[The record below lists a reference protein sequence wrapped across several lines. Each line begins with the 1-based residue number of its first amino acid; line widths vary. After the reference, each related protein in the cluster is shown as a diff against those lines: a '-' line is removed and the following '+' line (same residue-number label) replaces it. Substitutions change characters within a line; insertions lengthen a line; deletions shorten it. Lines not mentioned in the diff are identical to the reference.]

1 MIRNITALI
10 ISVSVCGFHS
20 LFATEYINN
29 FDSPECIRQ
38 TAFSNF
44 QKGKCKSSIVQQDG
58 HKALKL
64 SRDAS
69 DGYSALRFSRIK
81 FPVKKGEIL
90 NASVKFLNNARK
102 ANFHIY
108 LQPGNKRLRTGSS
121 VRSKWQTLKIENW
134 TADKDY
140 EEMDI
145 RLWCDGKGDV
155 FFDDLKVKSEKL
167 AEEWTYNQS
176 FEDSV
181 FLKKCGMTNW
191 GKGVAEAKLSNE
203 FVRDGKNTLELS
215 RKNPD
220 GYSCL
225 KLPPINL
232 PIKKGKVV
240 TVKVWCVNF
249 CQRGSMHVELY
260 PKRKRLRTGLSGMVE
275 WGETLKVKF
284 QADRDYN
291 QLHIKL
297 WVSGKGKVFFDK
309 LQVTVG
315 GKDTLN
321 EEIVPPCKNKVSDLP
336 AAVTAKEIILFRTP
350 ASQKVY
356 PNYIPSRDEL
366 IDSPL
371 KLSLAA
377 GEERLLA
384 LGICS
389 NKFTGNIDAGL
400 KSFSGLKTKCYRP
413 KMQKLRTEMK
423 SSDYTVGPKILEPNK
438 PLVLDKSKSGQFI
451 FSFKADKNQPT
462 GIKKG
467 EIVLSSAGK
476 VLAKL
481 PIEVEV
487 LPFKLVNPP
496 VQRLMWAGW
505 VFSKFGHNQKKLE
518 ACLRDMK
525 DHGMTTVEGA
535 LIPHLRFKDDDVE
548 VDCSNLKI
556 RIASFHNVFDT
567 KVMMIKGANNI
578 GSAVC
583 RSINPKWADN
593 IPSRSIN
600 PGLKDS
606 KRWKLFDKAY
616 AVWTDFLIKADIEPY
631 MYVYDEP
638 GGHVWRNQ
646 AIETISHCKQVRP
659 KAKIAIT
666 TTMEFAETMN
676 KEINVNVFPYYAEF
690 SPVKARRFCKDNND
704 IFWVYGQ
711 CWSNSPRSAEVLRY
725 EAGFYAWAIRT
736 QGIGW
741 WCYMY
746 PVEDP
751 YNDFDGKS
759 QDFMMT
765 YMTAEGMVPTLNW
778 EAIAEGINDMKYLYT
793 LEAAIKKAGSTNS
806 KAVQD
811 AKKLLTEIKRNIPMK
826 AVYILS
832 PSSIKYIL
840 NAKQMDI
847 WRSRIIKA
855 LKSLN

>member
-1 MIRNITALI
+1 MFRNITAFI
-10 ISVSVCGFHS
+10 VSALVCGSHS
-20 LFATEYINN
+20 LFAAEYTND
-29 FDSPECIRQ
+29 FDSSECISR

-44 QKGKCKSSIVQQDG
+44 QKGKCTKAIVQQDER
-58 HKALKL
+58 KVLKL
-64 SRDAS
+64 SRDVA
-69 DGYSALRFSRIK
+69 DGYSALRFSGVK

-90 NASVKFLNNARK
+90 NASVKFLNNAKK

-108 LQPGNKRLRTGSS
+108 LQPGNKRLRVGSG
-121 VRSKWQTLKIENW
+121 VRGKWQTLKISNW
-134 TADKDY
+134 IADKDY
-140 EEMDI
+140 ETMDI

-155 FFDDLKVKSEKL
+155 FFDDLKVKSGKL
-167 AEEWTYNQS
+167 AEEWTYKQS
-176 FEDSV
+176 FEDTV
-181 FLKKCGMTNW
+181 FLKKCGMRNW
-191 GKGVAEAKLSNE
+191 GEGKAEAELSNE
-203 FVRDGKNTLELS
+203 YVRDGKSTLKLS

-232 PIKKGKVV
+232 PVKKGKVV
-240 TVKVWCVNF
+240 IVKVWCVNF

-260 PKRKRLRTGLSGMVE
+260 PKRKRLRVGLSGMVE

-284 QADRDYN
+284 QADRDYS

-315 GKDTLN
+315 GEDTLR
-321 EEIVPPCKNKVSDLP
+321 EEIVHPCKNKVEDLP
-336 AAVTAKEIILFRTP
+336 AAATAKEIILFQTP
-350 ASQKVY
+350 GSQKVY

-366 IDSPL
+366 IDAPL
-371 KLSLAA
+371 KLSLAS

-384 LGICS
+384 LGIYS
-389 NKFTGNIDAGL
+389 NKFAGDIEAEL
-400 KSFSGLKTKCYRP
+400 ESFFGLKTKCSRP

-423 SSDYTVGPKILEPNK
+423 SSDYTIGPKILEPNK
-438 PLVLDKSKSGQFI
+438 PLVLGKNKSGQFV
-451 FSFKADKNQPT
+451 FSFKAGKNLDA

-467 EIVLSSAGK
+467 KIVLRSGAK
-476 VLAKL
+476 VLAEI
-481 PIEVEV
+481 PVEVEV

-535 LIPHLRFKDDDVE
+535 LIPHLRFKDGDVE

-556 RIASFHNVFDT
+556 RIASFHNVFDS
-567 KVMMIKGANNI
+567 KVMMVKGANNI

-583 RSINPKWADN
+583 RSINPKWTDN
-593 IPSRSIN
+593 IPSRSKN
-600 PGLKDS
+600 PGLKDPE
-606 KRWKLFDKAY
+606 RWKLFDKAY
-616 AVWTDFLIKADIEPY
+616 GVWTDFLKKANIEPY

-646 AIETISHCKQVRP
+646 AIETIRHCNQMRP
-659 KAKIAIT
+659 DAKIAIT

-690 SPVKARRFCKDNND
+690 DPVKARRFCEDNND

-725 EAGFYAWAIRT
+725 EAGGYAWAIRT
-736 QGIGW
+736 KGIGW

-751 YNDFDGKS
+751 YNDLDGRS

-765 YMTAEGMVPTLNW
+765 YMTADGMVSTLNW
-778 EAIAEGINDMKYLYT
+778 EAISEGINDMKYLYT
-793 LEAAIKKAGSTNS
+793 LETAIEKAGRN
-806 KAVQD
+806 KAGAVRS
-811 AKKLLTEIKRNIPMK
+811 AKKLLAEIKRNIPMK

-832 PSSIKYIL
+832 PSSIKHIP

-847 WRSRIIKA
+847 WRSRLIKA
-855 LKSLN
+855 IKSLN